1 MKTRVITIDRD
12 ADRASAAHRAAEVL
26 GKGGLVAFPTETV
39 YGVGVRADLGDAVAR
54 LYELKSRA
62 PEKPFTVH
70 IASPADAEGFASPL
84 SGVARRLMRK
94 AWPGPL
100 TLILPV
106 GDPQT
111 RPGIA
116 GLDSSA
122 VKAMYSENTTGKAP
136 GAPGLVGL
144 RCPSD
149 AFACAMLTA
158 TQGPVIAASANR
170 AHHPPPLTA
179 DEVLTELDGKI
190 DLLID
195 GGPTRYTKASTI
207 VRVTGTSY
215 EIVREGVY
223 DKRIVDDFAT
233 FRLLFVCTGNTCRSP
248 MAGAL
253 ARVMLAKKLGC
264 PESELSSHG
273 IEVSS
278 AGTAGGDGRAA
289 DHAIAVMRQ
298 RKIDLSNHVSAGLTA
313 EMIDRADEI
322 LVMTRSHRQSVL
334 AMVSS
339 AEDRV
344 RLVLGDRDL
353 DDPIG
358 GSEEDYE
365 RCATALT
372 QGISARLDEVII

>member
-12 ADRASAAHRAAEVL
+12 ANRSSAAHRAADVL
-26 GKGGLVAFPTETV
+26 NEGGLVAFPTETV
-39 YGVGVRADLGDAVAR
+39 YGIGVRADLSDAVTR
-54 LYELKSRA
+54 LRELKSRP

-106 GDPQT
+106 DNPLTQP
-111 RPGIA
+111 RMA
-116 GLDSSA
+116 GLDSYA
-122 VKAMYSENTTGKAP
+122 VTAMYFENTTGKA
-136 GAPGLVGL
+136 GLLVGL

-149 AFACAMLTA
+149 AFARAMLSA

-170 AHHPPPLTA
+170 AQRPPPLTA

-195 GGPTRYTKASTI
+195 GGSTRYTKASTI

-233 FRLLFVCTGNTCRSP
+233 FRILFVCTGNTCRSP

-253 ARVMLAKKLGC
+253 ARVMLAKKRGC
-264 PESELSSHG
+264 PESELPSRG

-278 AGTAGGDGRAA
+278 AGTAGGGGGAA
-289 DHAIAVMRQ
+289 DHAVAVMGR

-334 AMVSS
+334 VMVPS

-344 RLVLGDRDL
+344 RLVLGDRDI